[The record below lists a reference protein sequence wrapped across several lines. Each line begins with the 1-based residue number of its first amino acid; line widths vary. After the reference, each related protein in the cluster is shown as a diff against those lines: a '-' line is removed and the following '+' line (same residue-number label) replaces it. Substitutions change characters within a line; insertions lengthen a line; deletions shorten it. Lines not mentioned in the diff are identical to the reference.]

1 MGSFCS
7 QSHMMKSFLSVLGL
21 LVAVQAEA
29 DPAQFFYTSQFAP
42 GHPAPTLAVRTL
54 IEPHMVGYE
63 DPQPVAV
70 SGPITYSVEPEFY
83 RFEQKNNK
91 EVAHEV
97 FQLFDLNCD
106 GQVTAYE
113 MNIVFHSV
121 GVAEITEEHI
131 RTVFPSYDKDQDN
144 ELNIFEF
151 MPMYEDF
158 SDNRR
163 SQRLLSGGFQ
173 RLGFQISVQK
183 NTMTN
188 HQAFQRHT
196 DTESVHLAFQLL
208 DLNGDGQLKVNEM
221 KVGFSSVG
229 YESTE
234 EDIQAEM
241 PQIDLNDDNQ
251 INIFE
256 FMQRRNGAFSG
267 ALTSFISRNSQDSGC
282 QDTEPMHQSFQFT
295 DMDGNGLITAHE
307 MKIVSAS
314 TGFDV
319 TEEELLASMPYF
331 DSDGDLMLNIV
342 EWIAMLPEVNER
354 GQTAF
359 SGFLTRLNSYIPVQG
374 NQSVRPVFDV

>member
-1 MGSFCS
+1 MG
-7 QSHMMKSFLSVLGL
+7 
-21 LVAVQAEA
+21 
-29 DPAQFFYTSQFAP
+29 
-42 GHPAPTLAVRTL
+42 
-54 IEPHMVGYE
+54 
-63 DPQPVAV
+63 
-70 SGPITYSVEPEFY
+70 
-83 RFEQKNNK
+83 K

-131 RTVFPSYDKDQDN
+131 ATVFPSYDKDQDN

-158 SDNRR
+158 TDNNRNRR
-163 SQRLLSGGFQ
+163 LFSPGFERLA
-173 RLGFQISVQK
+173 FQISMQK
-183 NTMTN
+183 NTMSN
-188 HQAFQRHT
+188 HQSFQRHT
-196 DTESVHLAFQLL
+196 DSESVHLAFQLL

-241 PQIDLNDDNQ
+241 PQTDLNDDNQ
-251 INIFE
+251 INVFE

-267 ALTSFISRNSQDSGC
+267 ALTSFISKNSQDSGC
-282 QDTEPMHQSFQFT
+282 QDTEPLHQSFQFV

-307 MKIVSAS
+307 MKIVSSS
-314 TGFDV
+314 TGVDV
-319 TEEELLASMPYF
+319 TEEEFLASLPPF
-331 DSDGDLMLNIV
+331 DFDGYNMLNIV
-342 EWIAMLPEVNER
+342 EWIHNIEFLENFNER

-359 SGFLTRLNSYIPVQG
+359 SGFLTRLNSYIPVRG
-374 NQSVRPVFDV
+374 NQSV